1 MNTSSIRSLAWFF
14 GVAGYLVAC
23 GGRTDTAFTPTG
35 DGGPGVSSST
45 DGGPGDDGGVSGA
58 KCSQDSDCQQGGA
71 PSGGGIFCCGSGVC
85 YANAADTC
93 DEGDEGGSSG
103 SSPAPAPSM

>member
-14 GVAGYLVAC
+14 GVAGFVVAC

-35 DGGPGVSSST
+35 GGSDASSNAEG
-45 DGGPGDDGGVSGA
+45 DGPGDDGGASGA
-58 KCSQDSDCQQGGA
+58 KCSRDSECQQGGA
-71 PSGGGIFCCGSGVC
+71 PSAGGIFCCGSGTC

-93 DEGDEGGSSG
+93 DEGDDGGSSV